1 MSLLGHV
8 MERKSGTKFES
19 LIMDRICRPLH
30 MDSTCITLTPEL
42 GARAARG
49 HDEYGKLAPDYHLR
63 VMESAGALRSTA
75 NDLLKYISANLGL
88 TRTHL
93 LPLMEKMQVIR
104 HRDGLPDWGKTAM
117 PWMDESVYN
126 PPGTEL
132 LGHAGGTIGSRAFIG
147 FDKEKRRG
155 VVVLKNGLGGTRS
168 GEIGWRILQGASL
181 GGADAATLLAVHEYI
196 GSGIAMEVDKK
207 TNKLRITRV
216 FPKSPASRAGLSF
229 GLVVEAIDDIPT
241 SGKSTAACIG
251 LMRGELDTKVR
262 LKLVNSERNE
272 TNLVELTRQK
282 FLIGN

>member
-1 MSLLGHV
+1 MTLNQAATYSGLPFNADNLTGKDWSQRYDHYTVENMYAFLTSYTLTNTPGERFQYSNLGMSFIKDM

-42 GARAARG
+42 GARTARG

-147 FDKEKRRG
+147 FDKDR
-155 VVVLKNGLGGTRS
+155 
-168 GEIGWRILQGASL
+168 
-181 GGADAATLLAVHEYI
+181 
-196 GSGIAMEVDKK
+196 
-207 TNKLRITRV
+207 
-216 FPKSPASRAGLSF
+216 KS
-229 GLVVEAIDDIPT
+229 
-241 SGKSTAACIG
+241 
-251 LMRGELDTKVR
+251 
-262 LKLVNSERNE
+262 
-272 TNLVELTRQK
+272 
-282 FLIGN
+282 